1 MVPDRVK
8 FLITKRL
15 KLRLMLHLSIY
26 LKKNFSGKIVCETR
40 SIQILLILCSERDFS
55 STKITLLSKLL
66 CVIIFT
72 RYPILI

>member
-15 KLRLMLHLSIY
+15 KFNASFIDLS
-26 LKKNFSGKIVCETR
+26 KKKFFRQNCCETR

>member
-15 KLRLMLHLSIY
+15 KFNASFIY

-55 STKITLLSKLL
+55 STKITLLSKLQD
-66 CVIIFT
+66 IQF
-72 RYPILI
+72 